1 MHYTTHEGNVGGR
14 GPRQARS
21 LTESFGC
28 FGFVTSLSFA
38 LMQWHGAPTASAARF
53 RPRIFLFYSMRSC
66 NQPGPTYD
74 RVVRR
79 IEEFEGRPW
88 KSSRMESTIS

>member
-1 MHYTTHEGNVGGR
+1 M
-14 GPRQARS
+14 
-21 LTESFGC
+21 
-28 FGFVTSLSFA
+28 
-38 LMQWHGAPTASAARF
+38 SAAAGRDSSVPDRILRLLRIRDIAIIRVDAMAWRANRF
-53 RPRIFLFYSMRSC
+53 RRQVPARIFLFYSMRSC